1 MSIEIEKL
9 KAFNVEHKK
18 SLHNLKQENQ
28 NLQANLDASINMN
41 VETEAIKRECVE
53 KNKGF
58 RDQVAVL
65 NRELELIKGLS
76 TDRFPGLNP
85 TLNNP
90 CASQWPSRWA
100 KEHKGKV
107 SEMMRWTLYAC
118 NCTFRH
124 CHSAWISTIFQHI
137 VHVDTVALANDVA
150 STPTR

>member
-41 VETEAIKRECVE
+41 IETEAIKRECVE

-76 TDRFPGLNP
+76 TDRFPVSILPLTTLVLLNGQ
-85 TLNNP
+85 
-90 CASQWPSRWA
+90 AGGR
-100 KEHKGKV
+100 K
-107 SEMMRWTLYAC
+107 
-118 NCTFRH
+118 
-124 CHSAWISTIFQHI
+124 STKI
-137 VHVDTVALANDVA
+137 
-150 STPTR
+150 RCRK